1 MKNIEVKGAKQH
13 NLKNIDVIIPRD
25 KLTVITGLSGS
36 GKSSLAFDTLY
47 AEGQRR
53 YVESL
58 SSYARQFLSVM
69 DKPDVDHI
77 NGLSPAISI
86 EQKSTSHNPRSTV
99 GTVTE
104 IYDYLRLLYAR
115 VGTPFCPDHGISL
128 ESQSIDQIVD
138 KLFKDEENE
147 RSIILCPIVS
157 QQKGEHLI
165 LLNDLK
171 VRGFIRAKINGE
183 IIDLDNLP
191 QLNKNK
197 KHDIDIV
204 IDRLSI
210 TKKNKSRLSESIE
223 TALRESDG
231 KSWHRL
237 IMLNN
242 NISFILHKPQLS
254 ENIGACA
261 RAIKNFNFQKMIVVD
276 PKPIYPNDKI
286 LATSVGAKNIISKSK
301 NFDNLESALK
311 NIDVVIA
318 TSARF
323 RNKNIKHIQLEDLK
337 KIDYKKKVAFLFGSE
352 ASGLSNNEIS
362 YANYTLQIPTNP
374 DFKSLNLSHSL
385 IIIAQVVHSVINSKV
400 SSFKKS
406 KKVKSASKKDILSMF
421 NLCIKNLEDIGF
433 FKPKEKKPKM
443 LENLRNIFYRMELS
457 SKETRILS
465 SVFASLGK
473 KR

>member
-1 MKNIEVKGAKQH
+1 
-13 NLKNIDVIIPRD
+13 
-25 KLTVITGLSGS
+25 
-36 GKSSLAFDTLY
+36 
-47 AEGQRR
+47 
-53 YVESL
+53 
-58 SSYARQFLSVM
+58 
-69 DKPDVDHI
+69 
-77 NGLSPAISI
+77 
-86 EQKSTSHNPRSTV
+86 
-99 GTVTE
+99 
-104 IYDYLRLLYAR
+104 
-115 VGTPFCPDHGISL
+115 
-128 ESQSIDQIVD
+128 
-138 KLFKDEENE
+138 
-147 RSIILCPIVS
+147 
-157 QQKGEHLI
+157 
-165 LLNDLK
+165 
-171 VRGFIRAKINGE
+171 
-183 IIDLDNLP
+183 
-191 QLNKNK
+191 
-197 KHDIDIV
+197 
-204 IDRLSI
+204 
-210 TKKNKSRLSESIE
+210 
-223 TALRESDG
+223 
-231 KSWHRL
+231 
-237 IMLNN
+237 
-242 NISFILHKPQLS
+242 
-254 ENIGACA
+254 
-261 RAIKNFNFQKMIVVD
+261 MIVVD

-362 YANYTLQIPTNP
+362 YANYTLQIPTNQE
-374 DFKSLNLSHSL
+374 FKSLNLSHSL
-385 IIIAQVVHSVINSKV
+385 VIIAQVVHSIINSKV
-400 SSFKKS
+400 SSFIKS